1 MERKLFATTYIYLTM
16 EENETEDEAI
26 DRLIS
31 ILLQTGLDYQIYE
44 TEVQE
49 GDKDEIQM
57 QTL

>member
-1 MERKLFATTYIYLTM
+1 MERGLFATTYIYLTM

-31 ILLQTGLDYQIYE
+31 MLLQTGLDYQIYE